1 MIDLEQFYSQI
12 MPFVPGCPEPTADQ
26 AIITA
31 AREFCQRTRLWR
43 SEDRFTLSNDCNIV
57 CAPDCADL
65 YEIEYARF
73 DGQPLE
79 PIGYSELNREFP
91 NWKTYDGGMPK
102 WISQVEHDSVIVA
115 PYSTGT
121 LELGLLLVPSESAD
135 QLPDFLAKHYRQVIA
150 WGALREIM
158 LIPNRSFTSPDGAAL
173 YGMRFEQKVDS
184 LFNRTIKGQQRA
196 PARTRSQYF

>member
-1 MIDLEQFYSQI
+1 MVDLEEFYSHI
-12 MPFVPGCPEPTADQ
+12 MPFVPGCSAPMANQ

-31 AREFCQRTRLWR
+31 AKEFCERTRLWR
-43 SEDRFTLSNDCNIV
+43 SSDSFALSADCNIV
-57 CAPDCADL
+57 CAPEGGDL

-79 PIGYSELNREFP
+79 PIGYGELNREFP
-91 NWKTYDGGMPK
+91 NWKTYDGGLPK

-115 PYSTGT
+115 PYSAGT
-121 LELGLLLVPSESAD
+121 LELGLLLVPSEDAA

-158 LIPNRSFTSPDGAAL
+158 LVPNQSFTSPDGAAL
-173 YGMRFEQKVDS
+173 YGARFEQKVSS
-184 LFNRTIKGQQRA
+184 LFNRTINGQQRA
-196 PARTRSQYF
+196 PARTRSSYF

>member
-1 MIDLEQFYSQI
+1 MIDLDEFYPHI
-12 MPFVPGCPEPTADQ
+12 MPFAPGCSVPMANQ

-31 AREFCQRTRLWR
+31 AREFCERTRLWR
-43 SEDRFTLSNDCNIV
+43 CDDSFELTEDCNVV
-57 CAPDCADL
+57 CAPDGADL

-73 DGQPLE
+73 GQQDLE
-79 PIGYSELNREFP
+79 SIGFGELNREFP
-91 NWKTYDGGMPK
+91 NWKTYGGGMPK

-115 PYSTGT
+115 PYSAGT
-121 LELGLLLVPSESAD
+121 LELGLLLVPSEDAE

-158 LIPNRSFTSPDGAAL
+158 LVPNQSFTSPDGAAL
-173 YGMRFEQKVDS
+173 NGARFEQKVSS

-196 PARTRSQYF
+196 PARTRASYF